1 MSHNYYCNR
10 FLAVLVSLTS
20 VLFMAVSAKAEIVDL
35 GVLEPD
41 VTYDVPI
48 YKEVKASYTPS
59 VTGPVKILWTCSPMT
74 LYSSPD
80 LSEKSIVDGSHSY
93 TDGGQLISY
102 ASLEGGHTYYLHTQ
116 MSLMAGT
123 LVIREGDTK
132 IELVRTDPCIDPS
145 DPNFYNDKF
154 SVSKNY
160 RINLSFNYPVTV
172 GNCFLIAG
180 SERQSITPVV
190 SNATVSFDVNDIIM
204 SFYNRDLIKEGD
216 SMTLRVLQIKDA
228 TNSDNKYNEN
238 GKLEIDFKMAA
249 KPAELV
255 ETRGFSTKVTNNP
268 FNSYYVE
275 GDENGN
281 MTLVFD
287 RNIDAAKAPVAQLA
301 YGNPDN
307 LELGVYRENVMGDVD
322 GTTVSFDFS
331 GKLRRRIDMLPGAE
345 VSQLP
350 NDLYI
355 SYSNIFSEDGQM
367 AYTGMVSNPT
377 GFSSSY
383 VINELLYSVAADFT
397 PARGSSLKPGDEVEI
412 WVMNG
417 TKISYEN
424 ICFDYTDGGEARTAV
439 IAAEDVRTEIDQDS
453 LTGDDML
460 FHFTMPEFTAD
471 AGTVITL
478 YMSGVTCA
486 DGLDHSSDVR
496 GNYTAGTSDVD
507 AIGADD
513 ADVVADVF
521 DVTGKPVLRNVTRL
535 QMNSLD
541 KGVYIHNGKKIMIR

>member
-10 FLAVLVSLTS
+10 FLAVLVSMAS
-20 VLFMAVSAKAEIVDL
+20 VLLMAATAKAETVDL
-35 GVLEPD
+35 GALEPD
-41 VTYDVPI
+41 VIYDVPL
-48 YKEVKASYTPS
+48 YKEVRASYTPTA
-59 VTGPVKILWTCSPMT
+59 TGPVKMLWTCSPIT
-74 LYSSPD
+74 LYTSSD
-80 LSEKSIVDGSHSY
+80 FTDENMVKGTHSY

-102 ASLEGGHTYYLHTQ
+102 DKLEEGHTYYLHTS
-116 MSLMAGT
+116 MTIMAGT

-132 IELVRTDPCIDPS
+132 IELVRTDPSIDPS

-180 SERQSITPVV
+180 GERRQIAPVV
-190 SNATVSFDVNDIIM
+190 SNASVSFDVNDVIM
-204 SFYNRDLIKEGD
+204 SFYKDGFLKEGD

-228 TNSDNKYNEN
+228 ANSDNKYNGN

-255 ETRGFSTKVTNNP
+255 ETKGFSTKVTNNP
-268 FNSYYVE
+268 FNSYYLD
-275 GDENGN
+275 GDENGK

-287 RNIDAAKAPVAQLA
+287 GNIDAAKAPVAQLA

-307 LELGVYRENVMGDVD
+307 LELGVYRENVMGVVD
-322 GTTVSFDFS
+322 GTAVSFDFS
-331 GKLRRRIDMLPGAE
+331 GKLRRRTDMLPGAE
-345 VSQLP
+345 LSQLP
-350 NDLYI
+350 KYLYI
-355 SYSNIFSEDGQM
+355 SYSNIFTEDGQM

-383 VINELLYSVAADFT
+383 VVNELLYSVAADFT
-397 PARGSSLKPGDEVEI
+397 PARGAALKPGDQVEI

-417 TKISYEN
+417 TKINYEN

-439 IAAEDVRTEIDQDS
+439 IAAEDVKAEIDQDS

-471 AGTVITL
+471 AGSVITL

-496 GNYTAGTSDVD
+496 GNYTAGTTAVD
-507 AIGADD
+507 AIGAED
-513 ADVVADVF
+513 ADVAADVF
-521 DVTGKPVLRNVTRL
+521 DVTGKPVLRNATRL
-535 QMNSLD
+535 QMNALD
-541 KGVYIHNGKKIMIR
+541 KGVYIRNGKKIMIR